1 MESHKPKIIAL
12 WGKGSRGKTHTLNL
26 VATLLKF
33 NRDAAIIK
41 GEIPADLSND
51 SIYIVEYHNKKI
63 GIVTYGDDG
72 KTLSKAFCDIENDCD
87 LYICATRTK
96 DSSVEFARK
105 EFYNILWIEKW
116 SITTE
121 HCELNNID
129 NLQQKTNELQAMGI
143 IDIIDEILWLK

>member
-12 WGKGSRGKTHTLNL
+12 WGKKSRGKTHTLNL

-41 GEIPADLSND
+41 GEIPANLSND
-51 SIYIVEYHNKKI
+51 SIYIVEYNNKKI

-72 KTLSKAFCDIENDCD
+72 KTLSEAFCDIENDCD

-96 DSSVEFARK
+96 DSSVEFARN
-105 EFYNILWIEKW
+105 EFYNILWVEKW

-121 HCELNNID
+121 HCKLNNIN
-129 NLQQKTNELQAMGI
+129 NLQQKTNELQA
-143 IDIIDEILWLK
+143 IDRKSVV

>member
-1 MESHKPKIIAL
+1 MNTTNPKIIGL

-26 VATLLKF
+26 VVVLLK
-33 NRDAAIIK
+33 NRGATIIK
-41 GEIPADLSND
+41 GEIPADFSKD
-51 SIYIVEYHNKKI
+51 GIYIVEDHNQKI

-72 KTLSKAFCDIENDCD
+72 KTLSKAFGDIENDCD

-105 EFYNILWIEKW
+105 EFYNILWVEKW
-116 SITTE
+116 GITTE
-121 HCELNNID
+121 HCNLNNID

-143 IDIIDEILWLK
+143 IDVIDEIL

>member
-12 WGKGSRGKTHTLNL
+12 WGKESRGKTHTLNL
-26 VATLLKF
+26 VATLLKL
-33 NRDAAIIK
+33 NRGATIVQ
-41 GEIPADLSND
+41 GEIPTDLSED
-51 SIYIVEYHNKKI
+51 SIYIIKYHNKKI
-63 GIVTYGDDG
+63 GIVTCGDDG
-72 KTLSKAFCDIENDCD
+72 KTLSKAFGDIENDCD

-105 EFYNILWIEKW
+105 EFYNILWVEKW

-129 NLQQKTNELQAMGI
+129 NLQQKANELQAMGI
-143 IDIIDEILWLK
+143 IDIIDAI

>member
-1 MESHKPKIIAL
+1 ML
-12 WGKGSRGKTHTLNL
+12 FGGKKSRGKTHTLNL

-41 GEIPADLSND
+41 GEIPANLSND
-51 SIYIVEYHNKKI
+51 SIYIVEYNNKKI

-96 DSSVEFARK
+96 DSSVEFARN
-105 EFYNILWIEKW
+105 EFYNILWVEKW

-121 HCELNNID
+121 HCKLNNIN

-143 IDIIDEILWLK
+143 IDIIDEIV

>member
-1 MESHKPKIIAL
+1 MELHKPKIIAL
-12 WGKGSRGKTHTLNL
+12 WGKESKGKTHTLNL

-41 GEIPADLSND
+41 GEIPANLSND
-51 SIYIVEYHNKKI
+51 SVYIVEYHNKKI

-105 EFYNILWIEKW
+105 EFYNILWVEKW

-143 IDIIDEILWLK
+143 IDIIDEIL